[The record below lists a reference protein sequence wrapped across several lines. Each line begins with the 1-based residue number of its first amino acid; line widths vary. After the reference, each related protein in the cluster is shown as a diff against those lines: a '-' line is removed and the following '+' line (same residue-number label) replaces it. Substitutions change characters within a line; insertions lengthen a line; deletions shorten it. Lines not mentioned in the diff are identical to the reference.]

1 MSSIVEFKNVSKSFV
16 TSVELTKVLE
26 DVSFNI
32 KKGQIVSIVG
42 PSGCG
47 KSTILN
53 IIAGLE
59 NVDEGEVNILG
70 NIGYMF
76 QKDNLMSWRNVYE
89 NITIGLEIQRK
100 MNLENKTYIDD
111 LLNKYELNEFKYFYP
126 KQLSGGMKQRVA
138 IIRTL
143 ALNPDLL
150 LLDEPFSAL
159 DYQTK
164 LTVQEDIY
172 KIIKNEQKTTILVT
186 HDITEAIAMSD
197 VVIVLSYRPAH
208 IKEIINIDFND
219 INRTPLSARNHPH
232 FQAYFNNIWREIH
245 DE

>member
-1 MSSIVEFKNVSKSFV
+1 MNQIVEFKNVSKSFV
-16 TSVELTKVLE
+16 TTKEITKVL
-26 DVSFNI
+26 DNLSFKIN
-32 KKGQIVSIVG
+32 KGQIVSIVG

-53 IIAGLE
+53 ILANLE
-59 NVDEGEVNILG
+59 KEDEGDVFVQG
-70 NIGYMF
+70 KIGYMF
-76 QKDNLMSWRNVYE
+76 QKDNLLSWRNVID

-100 MNLENKTYIDD
+100 MNLENKAYIDN
-111 LLNKYELNEFKYFYP
+111 LLKKYQLDEFKYFYP

-143 ALNPDLL
+143 ALNPDIL

-172 KIIKNEQKTTILVT
+172 KIIKNENKTTILVT
-186 HDITEAIAMSD
+186 HDVTEAISLSD
-197 VVIVLSYRPAH
+197 VVIVLSNRPAK
-208 IKEIINIDFND
+208 IKQIVNIDFND
-219 INRTPLSARNHPH
+219 PNKTPLSVRSNPL
-232 FQAYFNNIWREIH
+232 FQEYFNTIWKEIAH
-245 DE
+245 E

>member
-1 MSSIVEFKNVSKSFV
+1 MNQIVEFKNVSKSFV
-16 TSVELTKVLE
+16 TTKEITKVL
-26 DVSFNI
+26 DNLSFKIN
-32 KKGQIVSIVG
+32 KGQIVSIVG

-53 IIAGLE
+53 ILANLE
-59 NVDEGEVNILG
+59 KEDEGDVFVQG
-70 NIGYMF
+70 KIGYMF
-76 QKDNLMSWRNVYE
+76 QKDNLLSWRNVID

-100 MNLENKTYIDD
+100 MNLENKAYIDN
-111 LLNKYELNEFKYFYP
+111 LLKKYQLDEFKYFYP

-143 ALNPDLL
+143 ALNPDIL

-172 KIIKNEQKTTILVT
+172 KIIKNENKTTILVT
-186 HDITEAIAMSD
+186 HDVTEAISLSN
-197 VVIVLSYRPAH
+197 VVIVLSNRPAK
-208 IKEIINIDFND
+208 IKQIVNIDFND
-219 INRTPLSARNHPH
+219 PNKTPLSVRSNPL
-232 FQAYFNNIWREIH
+232 FQEYFNTIWKEIAH
-245 DE
+245 E

>member
-1 MSSIVEFKNVSKSFV
+1 MNQIVEFKNVSKSFV
-16 TSVELTKVLE
+16 TTKEITKVL
-26 DVSFNI
+26 DNLSFKIN
-32 KKGQIVSIVG
+32 KGQIVSIVG

-53 IIAGLE
+53 ILANLE
-59 NVDEGEVNILG
+59 KEDEGEVFVQG
-70 NIGYMF
+70 KIGYMF
-76 QKDNLMSWRNVYE
+76 QKDNLLSWRNVID

-100 MNLENKTYIDD
+100 MNLENKAYIDN
-111 LLNKYELNEFKYFYP
+111 LLKKYQLDEFKYFYP

-143 ALNPDLL
+143 ALNPDIL

-172 KIIKNEQKTTILVT
+172 KIIKNENKTTILVT
-186 HDITEAIAMSD
+186 HDVTEAISLSD
-197 VVIVLSYRPAH
+197 VVIVLSNRPAK
-208 IKEIINIDFND
+208 IKQIVNIDFND
-219 INRTPLSARNHPH
+219 PNKTPLSVRSNPL
-232 FQAYFNNIWREIH
+232 FQEYFNTIWKEIAH
-245 DE
+245 E

>member
-1 MSSIVEFKNVSKSFV
+1 MNQIVEFKNVSKSFV
-16 TSVELTKVLE
+16 TTKEITKVL
-26 DVSFNI
+26 DNLSFKIN
-32 KKGQIVSIVG
+32 KGQIVSIVG

-53 IIAGLE
+53 ILANLE
-59 NVDEGEVNILG
+59 KEDEGEVFVQG
-70 NIGYMF
+70 KIGYMF
-76 QKDNLMSWRNVYE
+76 QKDNLLSWRNVID

-100 MNLENKTYIDD
+100 MNLENKAYIDN
-111 LLNKYELNEFKYFYP
+111 LLKKYQLNEFKYFYP

-143 ALNPDLL
+143 ALNPDIL

-172 KIIKNEQKTTILVT
+172 KIIKNENKTTILVT
-186 HDITEAIAMSD
+186 HDVTEAISLSD
-197 VVIVLSYRPAH
+197 VVIVLSNRPAK
-208 IKEIINIDFND
+208 IKQIVNIDFND
-219 INRTPLSARNHPH
+219 PNKTPLSVRSNPL
-232 FQAYFNNIWREIH
+232 FQEYFNTIWKEIAH
-245 DE
+245 E

>member
-1 MSSIVEFKNVSKSFV
+1 MNQIVEFKNVSKSFV
-16 TSVELTKVLE
+16 TTKEITKVL
-26 DVSFNI
+26 DNLSFKIN
-32 KKGQIVSIVG
+32 KGQIVSIVG

-53 IIAGLE
+53 ILANLE
-59 NVDEGEVNILG
+59 KEDEGDVFVQG
-70 NIGYMF
+70 KIGYMF
-76 QKDNLMSWRNVYE
+76 QKDNLLSWRNVID

-100 MNLENKTYIDD
+100 MNLENKAYIDN
-111 LLNKYELNEFKYFYP
+111 LLKKYQLDEFKYFYP

-143 ALNPDLL
+143 ALNPDIL

-172 KIIKNEQKTTILVT
+172 KIIKNENKTTILVT
-186 HDITEAIAMSD
+186 HDVTEAISLSD
-197 VVIVLSYRPAH
+197 VVIVLSNRPAK
-208 IKEIINIDFND
+208 IKQIVNIDFND
-219 INRTPLSARNHPH
+219 PNKTPLSVRSNPL
-232 FQAYFNNIWREIH
+232 FQEYFNAIWKEITH
-245 DE
+245 E